1 MGHES
6 PAQQHA
12 TALSLPLQQALA
24 FLPFLFFLQQ
34 DISALQQSFMSQ
46 QDSAWLEF
54 CAEPRVSEAA
64 ETARLAPIANVITSA

>member
-1 MGHES
+1 MGQEL

-12 TALSLPLQQALA
+12 AALSLPLQQACA

-34 DISALQQSFMSQ
+34 DMSALQQSFMSQ

-54 CAEPRVSEAA
+54 WAEPRVSAAA
-64 ETARLAPIANVITSA
+64 EMAMVAPMASVITSA